1 LPHRRKLTDLT
12 PRQRRDQIISILA
25 GGLARVP
32 QAAGIQPEKDEESS
46 AGSPKKALTLQA
58 KNGSL

>member
-1 LPHRRKLTDLT
+1 LT

-25 GGLARVP
+25 GGLVRTPRTAE
-32 QAAGIQPEKDEESS
+32 IKPENDEENSLGFS
-46 AGSPKKALTLQA
+46 KKALTLRA